1 MIEKEIPNAAMKRMP
16 AYLHYLR
23 SLHADGSAT
32 ISSSAIAWARFRY
45 ERTLRWSAARVNRK

>member
-32 ISSSAIAWARFRY
+32 I
-45 ERTLRWSAARVNRK
+45 